1 MSDNNDNKEEDLIIN
16 INSDTGYA
24 DAFVAMS
31 AAHNAT
37 VNSNAPKTDGLH
49 EVYLNSPETTAKQTS
64 IGDRTVEPSQAESSL
79 SLQDSKNETV
89 TKIDISDVHQA
100 ILQRVDTGM
109 QPQGIPEY
117 MHRLYAQKSN
127 LATVFFLAGK
137 SPEVRERR
145 DIIYALFGKFTKT
158 IAPTSHDIDD
168 LVITRKR
175 HQIKV
180 PKAVVETSCTVEEV
194 LNRIFLLAGKGSK
207 YRIDAKEIGS
217 FEYYYLAPRQYRQLI
232 LDQVRI
238 SKERDKALTVKVEI
252 IDSNNVGLHCDVFLY
267 LLQGLFE
274 RHGAELVSSNAHKAK
289 KLRAKIEQQL
299 VVAQH
304 VFMIG
309 TKLSQS
315 DAFDRKSTS
324 KLPLVTQILYNYL
337 KLLGSVTDS
346 SSLSENMDAVGV
358 VVTMIAKNVLI
369 TLKNDKNILFQII
382 KNKSDFQEAIDG
394 FHVLF
399 LMLIHCLIA
408 KKSFELEDQIYLLHI
423 AQLYNDFFE
432 QTRSQDEEL
441 IQLFDNVVSM
451 LLNKLNDDTII
462 FCKVVDSLKSSS
474 GGDYKVLNFLKISWI
489 DSTKALLKGKTFEQL
504 KDGSGC
510 KELKDNINLLDG
522 KINDNIQQKQDELT
536 KLFKDINVKSKKIT
550 SIPCMSFHVLKK
562 TDTNNSNIKDDVL
575 DPLKTLGVTDTSNRC
590 VIEITKQLDH
600 VRKNIEIFINQNADV
615 YCNTIPQD
623 KFFTAEYLF
632 WLFADICSL
641 VSNQYAKQFGK
652 CVSFLDD
659 LSVEHDRIHA
669 QLNSISD
676 KENNQNSDEW
686 FKENCLIDINK
697 LNFYTD
703 FLRSIVKEQNGQNKY
718 EKAVRCAIIYADK
731 ACSYAD
737 ILLRKENPEL
747 QLFSLENLQWYFNDV
762 IKLLTVLSAVEH
774 SSERIRNAPNLIS
787 DLIKMRGDILD
798 KFGKGPREQH
808 NLPEGRKPNYKMKEI
823 KQQVAESQ
831 RILYQVSAPV
841 ALAEQGTSDDQSLQG
856 SQQITQSRSS
866 HRLAKEQRVSFE
878 LNAEASVFVP
888 RNTIP
893 SVSHTVTADELINKF
908 KALQDRLATSK
919 VC

>member
-1 MSDNNDNKEEDLIIN
+1 MN

-31 AAHNAT
+31 APHNAT
-37 VNSNAPKTDGLH
+37 VSSDAPKTDGLH
-49 EVYLNSPETTAKQTS
+49 KVYLNSPETTAKQTS

-117 MHRLYAQKSN
+117 MQRLYAQKSN
-127 LATVFFLAGK
+127 LSTVFFLAGK

-145 DIIYALFGKFTKT
+145 NIIYALFGKFTKT
-158 IAPTSHDIDD
+158 IASSYDIDD
-168 LVITRKR
+168 LVITRKKYE
-175 HQIKV
+175 IKV
-180 PKAVVETSCTVEEV
+180 PKAMVEKSMTVEEI
-194 LNRIFLLAGKGSK
+194 LNRIFLLAGKGNK
-207 YRIDAKEIGS
+207 YRTDAKEIGGI
-217 FEYYYLAPRQYRQLI
+217 EYYYLTPQQYRQLVLKQAKI
-232 LDQVRI
+232 NGR
-238 SKERDKALTVKVEI
+238 KASAV
-252 IDSNNVGLHCDVFLY
+252 DSIGLNNTGLHCRAFLD
-267 LLQGLFE
+267 LLQDLFKQH
-274 RHGAELVSSNAHKAK
+274 RAELVSSNAHKAK
-289 KLRAKIEQQL
+289 KLRADIEQQL

-309 TKLSQS
+309 IKASQS
-315 DAFDRKSTS
+315 DAFDKQSTTN
-324 KLPLVTQILYNYL
+324 LPLATQILCDYF
-337 KLLGSVTDS
+337 KLLGSVIDS
-346 SSLSENMDAVGV
+346 SSLSESKAALGFVI
-358 VVTMIAKNVLI
+358 TMIAKNVLI

-382 KNKSDFQEAIDG
+382 KNKSDLQEEIDD

-399 LMLIHCLIA
+399 MMLIRCLIDE
-408 KKSFELEDQIYLLHI
+408 KSFDLEDQIYLLHV

-441 IQLFDNVVSM
+441 TQLFDNVVLM

-462 FCKVVDSLKSSS
+462 FCQVVDSLKSSS

-510 KELKDNINLLDG
+510 KELKDNIDLLDG

-575 DPLKTLGVTDTSNRC
+575 DPLKTLSVTDTSDSC

-600 VRKNIEIFINQNADV
+600 VRKNIEIFINQDADV

-652 CVSFLDD
+652 CVSFLND
-659 LSVEHDRIHA
+659 LSVEHDRIHT
-669 QLNSISD
+669 QLNSMVD
-676 KENNQNSDEW
+676 KENKQNSDEW
-686 FKENCLIDINK
+686 LKENYLIDVKK
-697 LNFYTD
+697 LNFYTH
-703 FLRSIVKEQNGQNKY
+703 FLQSIVNEQGKY
-718 EKAVRCAIIYADK
+718 EKAVRCAIVYADK
-731 ACSYAD
+731 ACSYAG
-737 ILLRKENPEL
+737 ILLRKENSEL

-841 ALAEQGTSDDQSLQG
+841 AVAEQGTSDDQSLQD
-856 SQQITQSRSS
+856 SQQTTPLQSS
-866 HRLAKEQRVSFE
+866 HKLAKEQRVSFE

-888 RNTIP
+888 HNTIP

>member
-1 MSDNNDNKEEDLIIN
+1 MN

-31 AAHNAT
+31 APHNAT
-37 VNSNAPKTDGLH
+37 VSSDAPKTDGLH
-49 EVYLNSPETTAKQTS
+49 KVYLNSPETTAKQTS

-137 SPEVRERR
+137 SLEVRERR
-145 DIIYALFGKFTKT
+145 DIIYALFGRFAKTKT
-158 IAPTSHDIDD
+158 SDADDIDD
-168 LVITRKR
+168 LIITKKKCE
-175 HQIKV
+175 IKV
-180 PKAVVETSCTVEEV
+180 PKAVVEKSLTVEEV

-207 YRIDAKEIGS
+207 YRTDAKEIGGI
-217 FEYYYLAPRQYRQLI
+217 EYHYLTPQQYQQLVLKQAEI
-232 LDQVRI
+232 NGIED
-238 SKERDKALTVKVEI
+238 SALVV
-252 IDSNNVGLHCDVFLY
+252 DSIGSNYIGLHCVIFLD
-267 LLQGLFE
+267 LLQDLFKQ
-274 RHGAELVSSNAHKAK
+274 HGAELVSSNAHKAK
-289 KLRAKIEQQL
+289 KLRADMEQQL

-304 VFMIG
+304 AFMIG
-309 TKLSQS
+309 IKASQS
-315 DAFDRKSTS
+315 DAFDKQSTTN
-324 KLPLVTQILYNYL
+324 LPLATQILCDYF
-337 KLLGSVTDS
+337 KLLGSVIDS
-346 SSLSENMDAVGV
+346 SSLSESKAALGFVI
-358 VVTMIAKNVLI
+358 TMIAKNVLI

-382 KNKSDFQEAIDG
+382 KNKSDLQEEIDD
-394 FHVLF
+394 FHMLF
-399 LMLIHCLIA
+399 MMLIGCLIDE
-408 KKSFELEDQIYLLHI
+408 KSFELEDQIYLLHI

-432 QTRSQDEEL
+432 QTRSQDEEV
-441 IQLFDNVVSM
+441 IELFDNVVSM

-504 KDGSGC
+504 KDGSEC
-510 KELKDNINLLDG
+510 KELKDNIDLLDG

-536 KLFKDINVKSKKIT
+536 KLFKDINAKSKKIT

-600 VRKNIEIFINQNADV
+600 VRKNIEIFINQDADV

-652 CVSFLDD
+652 CISFLDD

-669 QLNSISD
+669 QLNSMVD

-686 FKENCLIDINK
+686 FKENCLIDVNK
-697 LNFYTD
+697 LNFYTE
-703 FLRSIVKEQNGQNKY
+703 FLRSIVKEQNEQNKY
-718 EKAVRCAIIYADK
+718 EKAVRCSIIYADK
-731 ACSYAD
+731 ACSYAG
-737 ILLRKENPEL
+737 ILLRKENSEL

-762 IKLLTVLSAVEH
+762 IKLLTVLSAVEN

-841 ALAEQGTSDDQSLQG
+841 AIAEQGTSADQSLQG
-856 SQQITQSRSS
+856 SQQ
-866 HRLAKEQRVSFE
+866 
-878 LNAEASVFVP
+878 NAEASVFVP

-908 KALQDRLATSK
+908 KALQDRLATSTQT
-919 VC
+919 VV

>member
-1 MSDNNDNKEEDLIIN
+1 MN
-16 INSDTGYA
+16 INSDTEYV

-31 AAHNAT
+31 DPHNAT
-37 VNSNAPKTDGLH
+37 VNSDTLKTDGLH
-49 EVYLNSPETTAKQTS
+49 KVYLNSPETTVKQTS

-137 SPEVRERR
+137 SLEVRERR
-145 DIIYALFGKFTKT
+145 DIIYALFGRFAKTKT
-158 IAPTSHDIDD
+158 SDADDIDD
-168 LVITRKR
+168 LIITKKKCE
-175 HQIKV
+175 IKV
-180 PKAVVETSCTVEEV
+180 PKAVVEKSCTVEEV
-194 LNRIFLLAGKGSK
+194 LNRIFLLAGKGNK
-207 YRIDAKEIGS
+207 YRTDAKEIGCV
-217 FEYYYLAPRQYRQLI
+217 EYYYLTPQQYRQLI
-232 LDQVRI
+232 LKQVGINKDSANYFSAR
-238 SKERDKALTVKVEI
+238 VEI
-252 IDSNNVGLHCDVFLY
+252 IDSTNVGLNCDIFLY
-267 LLQGLFE
+267 LLQGLFK

-289 KLRAKIEQQL
+289 KLRADIEQQL

-304 VFMIG
+304 IFMIG
-309 TKLSQS
+309 IKLSQS
-315 DAFDRKSTS
+315 DAFDKKSTS
-324 KLPLVTQILYNYL
+324 KLPLVTQILYDYF
-337 KLLGSVTDS
+337 KLLDSVTDS
-346 SSLSENMDAVGV
+346 SSLSKGIDALSENMDAVGF
-358 VVTMIAKNVLI
+358 VVTMIAKNILI
-369 TLKNDKNILFQII
+369 ILKNDKNILFQIT
-382 KNKSDFQEAIDG
+382 KNKSYFQEAIDG

-399 LMLIHCLIA
+399 LMLINCLIA

-423 AQLYNDFFE
+423 AQLHNDFFE
-432 QTRSQDEEL
+432 KTGSQKKEVMR
-441 IQLFDNVVSM
+441 LFVNVILV
-451 LLNKLNDDTII
+451 LLDKLNDDTVI

-474 GGDYKVLNFLKISWI
+474 GGGRKVLNFLKISWI
-489 DSTKALLKGKTFEQL
+489 DRTKALLKGKTFEQL
-504 KDGSGC
+504 KDGSEC
-510 KELKDNINLLDG
+510 KELKDNIDLLDG

-536 KLFKDINVKSKKIT
+536 KLFKDINAKSKKIT

-600 VRKNIEIFINQNADV
+600 VRKNIEIFINQDADV

-669 QLNSISD
+669 QLNSMVD
-676 KENNQNSDEW
+676 KENKQNSDEW
-686 FKENCLIDINK
+686 LKENYLIDVKK
-697 LNFYTD
+697 LNFYTH
-703 FLRSIVKEQNGQNKY
+703 FLQSIVNEQGKY
-718 EKAVRCAIIYADK
+718 EKAVRCAIVYADK
-731 ACSYAD
+731 ACSYAG
-737 ILLRKENPEL
+737 ILLRKENSEL

-762 IKLLTVLSAVEH
+762 IKLLAMLSAVEH
-774 SSERIRNAPNLIS
+774 SSEKIRNAPNLIS

-831 RILYQVSAPV
+831 RILYQVSAPG
-841 ALAEQGTSDDQSLQG
+841 ALAEQGTSADQSLQG
-856 SQQITQSRSS
+856 SQQTTQSRSS

-908 KALQDRLATSK
+908 KALQDRLATST

>member
-1 MSDNNDNKEEDLIIN
+1 MMN
-16 INSDTGYA
+16 INSDAGYA
-24 DAFVAMS
+24 DASVAMS
-31 AAHNAT
+31 APHDAI
-37 VNSNAPKTDGLH
+37 VNSDAPKTDGLH
-49 EVYLNSPETTAKQTS
+49 KVYLNSPETTAKQTS

-117 MHRLYAQKSN
+117 MQRLYAQKSN
-127 LATVFFLAGK
+127 LATVFSLAGK

-145 DIIYALFGKFTKT
+145 DIIYALFGRFTKT
-158 IAPTSHDIDD
+158 IAPTSYDIDD

-180 PKAVVETSCTVEEV
+180 PKAIVEKMVTVEEV

-207 YRIDAKEIGS
+207 YRTDAKEIGGI
-217 FEYYYLAPRQYRQLI
+217 EYHYLTPRQCQQLI
-232 LDQVRI
+232 LKQAEINGIED
-238 SKERDKALTVKVEI
+238 SALVV
-252 IDSNNVGLHCDVFLY
+252 DSLGSNYIGFHCVIFLD
-267 LLQGLFE
+267 LLQGLFKQ
-274 RHGAELVSSNAHKAK
+274 HGAELVSSNAHKAK
-289 KLRAKIEQQL
+289 KLRADIEQQL

-309 TKLSQS
+309 IKASQS
-315 DAFDRKSTS
+315 DAFDKQSATN
-324 KLPLVTQILYNYL
+324 LPLATQILYDYL
-337 KLLGSVTDS
+337 KLLDSVIDS
-346 SSLSENMDAVGV
+346 SSLSESKAALGFVI
-358 VVTMIAKNVLI
+358 TMIAKNVLI

-382 KNKSDFQEAIDG
+382 KNKSDLQEEIDD

-399 LMLIHCLIA
+399 MMLIRCLIDE
-408 KKSFELEDQIYLLHI
+408 KSFELEDQIYLLHI

-441 IQLFDNVVSM
+441 IELFDNVVSM

-504 KDGSGC
+504 KDGSEC
-510 KELKDNINLLDG
+510 KELKDNIDLLDG

-536 KLFKDINVKSKKIT
+536 KLFKDINAKSKKIT

-600 VRKNIEIFINQNADV
+600 VRKNIEIFINQDADV

-652 CVSFLDD
+652 CVSFLND
-659 LSVEHDRIHA
+659 LSVEHDRIHT
-669 QLNSISD
+669 QL
-676 KENNQNSDEW
+676 
-686 FKENCLIDINK
+686 
-697 LNFYTD
+697 
-703 FLRSIVKEQNGQNKY
+703 
-718 EKAVRCAIIYADK
+718 
-731 ACSYAD
+731 
-737 ILLRKENPEL
+737 
-747 QLFSLENLQWYFNDV
+747 
-762 IKLLTVLSAVEH
+762 
-774 SSERIRNAPNLIS
+774 
-787 DLIKMRGDILD
+787 
-798 KFGKGPREQH
+798 
-808 NLPEGRKPNYKMKEI
+808 
-823 KQQVAESQ
+823 
-831 RILYQVSAPV
+831 
-841 ALAEQGTSDDQSLQG
+841 
-856 SQQITQSRSS
+856 
-866 HRLAKEQRVSFE
+866 
-878 LNAEASVFVP
+878 
-888 RNTIP
+888 
-893 SVSHTVTADELINKF
+893 
-908 KALQDRLATSK
+908 
-919 VC
+919 

>member
-1 MSDNNDNKEEDLIIN
+1 MN
-16 INSDTGYA
+16 INSDTGYV
-24 DAFVAMS
+24 DVFVAMS
-31 AAHNAT
+31 DPHSAT
-37 VNSNAPKTDGLH
+37 VNSDTLKTDGLH
-49 EVYLNSPETTAKQTS
+49 KVYLNSPETTGKQTS

-117 MHRLYAQKSN
+117 MQRLYAQKSN

-145 DIIYALFGKFTKT
+145 DIIYALFGRFTKT
-158 IAPTSHDIDD
+158 IAPTSYDIDD

-180 PKAVVETSCTVEEV
+180 PKAIVEKSLTVEEI
-194 LNRIFLLAGKGSK
+194 LNRIFLLAGKGNK
-207 YRIDAKEIGS
+207 YRTDAKEIGS
-217 FEYYYLAPRQYRQLI
+217 FEYYYLTPQQYRQLI
-232 LDQVRI
+232 LDQVGI
-238 SKERDKALTVKVEI
+238 NKERDKALTAKVEI
-252 IDSNNVGLHCDVFLY
+252 IDSNNVGLNCDVFLY

-274 RHGAELVSSNAHKAK
+274 RHRAELVSSNAHKAK
-289 KLRAKIEQQL
+289 KLRADIEQQL

-309 TKLSQS
+309 IKASQS
-315 DAFDRKSTS
+315 DAFDKQSTTN
-324 KLPLVTQILYNYL
+324 LPLATQILYDYF
-337 KLLGSVTDS
+337 KLLGSVIDS
-346 SSLSENMDAVGV
+346 SSLSESKAALGFVI
-358 VVTMIAKNVLI
+358 TMIAKNVLI

-382 KNKSDFQEAIDG
+382 KNKSDFQEAIDS

-408 KKSFELEDQIYLLHI
+408 KKSFELEDQIYLLHV

-441 IQLFDNVVSM
+441 IQLFDNVM
-451 LLNKLNDDTII
+451 LILLNKLSDDTII

-474 GGDYKVLNFLKISWI
+474 GGDYKILNFLKISWT
-489 DSTKALLKGKTFEQL
+489 DSTKALLKGKIFEQL

-510 KELKDNINLLDG
+510 KELKDNIDLLDG
-522 KINDNIQQKQDELT
+522 KINDNTQQKQDELT
-536 KLFKDINVKSKKIT
+536 KLFKDINAKSKKIT

-600 VRKNIEIFINQNADV
+600 VRKNIEIFINQDADV

-652 CVSFLDD
+652 FVSFLDD
-659 LSVEHDRIHA
+659 LSVEHARIHA
-669 QLNSISD
+669 QLNSIVD
-676 KENNQNSDEW
+676 KENNQNFDEW
-686 FKENCLIDINK
+686 FKENCLIDVNK

-703 FLRSIVKEQNGQNKY
+703 FLRSIVKEKNEQNKC

-731 ACSYAD
+731 ACSYAG
-737 ILLRKENPEL
+737 ILLRKENSEL

-762 IKLLTVLSAVEH
+762 IKLLTVLSAVEN

-841 ALAEQGTSDDQSLQG
+841 AVAKQGTSDDQSLQG
-856 SQQITQSRSS
+856 SQQTRQLQSS
-866 HRLAKEQRVSFE
+866 HKLAKEQRVFFE

-888 RNTIP
+888 HNTIP